1 MEPQNN
7 TTANLLAQATNGD
20 ALEEQFSD
28 IRAEMVA
35 RFQLLPEQLQ
45 NVIKGSDYQKKLMQ
59 ISKDHG
65 LTFDQL
71 STLELETTMVL
82 IGMTRPEEYRDELQT
97 ELKKN
102 DDEVNP
108 IVEAVNEQVFGQ
120 IRTALAHLYEGK
132 KDPAEVLTGTTAP
145 SVTTPAPA
153 AVTPVIASA
162 PVTQTTPTPQSAP
175 LTAPMV
181 HMTPS
186 TMSMPKGSLSNEEK
200 SMLEKT
206 GVILTDT
213 QMKPAGQMPMQ
224 TPKPSI
230 TMPNRGDILRGIE
243 NPPKAP
249 MIQMDKLSMPL
260 SGIPKKETDYSLP
273 KAGSAPAAP
282 APTKASDPYR
292 ESIG

>member
-7 TTANLLAQATNGD
+7 TTANLLAQATNND
-20 ALEEQFSD
+20 VLEEQFSD
-28 IRAEMVA
+28 IRAEMIA

-59 ISKDHG
+59 IAKDHG

-82 IGMTRPEEYRDELQT
+82 IGMTRPEEYRDELQA

-102 DDEVNP
+102 DEEIDP
-108 IVEAVNEQVFGQ
+108 IVAAVNDQVLGQ

-132 KDPAEVLTGTTAP
+132 KDPAEVLMAAP
-145 SVTTPAPA
+145 
-153 AVTPVIASA
+153 SA
-162 PVTQTTPTPQSAP
+162 PVATVAPVTPAVAPVVPQSTPMA
-175 LTAPMV
+175 APMI

-186 TMSMPKGSLSNEEK
+186 TMSMPKGSLSNDEK

-224 TPKPSI
+224 SPKPSI
-230 TMPNRGDILRGIE
+230 TRPNRGDILRGIE

-273 KAGSAPAAP
+273 KAGGAPAAP

-292 ESIG
+292 ESVG

>member
-7 TTANLLAQATNGD
+7 TTANLLAQATNTD
-20 ALEEQFSD
+20 ALDGQFAD
-28 IRAEMVA
+28 IQTEMVA

-59 ISKDHG
+59 IAKDHG

-97 ELKKN
+97 ELKKT
-102 DDEVNP
+102 DAEIDPV
-108 IVEAVNEQVFGQ
+108 VAAVNDQVFGQ
-120 IRTALAHLYEGK
+120 IRTALERLYEAK
-132 KDPAEVLTGTTAP
+132 KDPSDVLP
-145 SVTTPAPA
+145 SQTPVAAPAP
-153 AVTPVIASA
+153 IA
-162 PVTQTTPTPQSAP
+162 TPTPTP
-175 LTAPMV
+175 TVTHL
-181 HMTPS
+181 TPS
-186 TMSMPKGSLSNEEK
+186 TMSMPKNTLSTEEK

-213 QMKPAGQMPMQ
+213 QIKPTAQTPIQ

-230 TMPNRGDILRGIE
+230 TMQNRGEILRGIE

-249 MIQMDKLSMPL
+249 AFSMDKLSTPL

-273 KAGSAPAAP
+273 KTGSTPP
-282 APTKASDPYR
+282 PTAPTVSDPYR